1 MRKQPIQICNFLL
14 KQYEYMGMGGAEFI
28 TFKAYMRKEY
38 KKTVIKL
45 EKEKLDI
52 KKALEREMKR
62 FAKLSKNDKLAKRH
76 GSVGKAPND
85 WKDDDKIWS
94 LLAD

>member
-1 MRKQPIQICNFLL
+1 MKQKTNKI
-14 KQYEYMGMGGAEFI
+14 
-28 TFKAYMRKEY
+28 RKEY

-45 EKEKLDI
+45 EKEKLKI

-62 FAKLSKNDKLAKRH
+62 FAKLSRKTKLKKRNIP
-76 GSVGKAPND
+76 VGRAPND
-85 WKDDDKIWS
+85 WKEDYEIWR